1 MYVYWMHSGCH
12 VSFMVLL
19 GARDYLTHNTVLFG
33 KKPVLAFSDLFDFW
47 DWNVCCKGGFAAM
60 QIT

>member
-1 MYVYWMHSGCH
+1 
-12 VSFMVLL
+12 MVLL

-47 DWNVCCKGGFAAM
+47 GWNVCYKGGFAAM